1 MEFTVAYKFEE
12 AYIPPRCRKPR
23 TREVTETMTLDIPAV
38 KSTEAPI
45 AFTHNDCWFPKKKVY
60 RWFEGNLYAR
70 QLRNIAGERVWMPL
84 KDLRRD
90 LSRTDIP
97 RYRVK
102 SSREKAIEAAKDLAS
117 NYLIL
122 NGNEVWAKTGEPRY
136 VIATFGLGCN
146 HGGTALMIHN
156 SYNGNIAGSRYFTA
170 LQRDEA
176 VKEAVRIALARDD
189 TEYVKFIKRSYKI
202 IVKIPEAVRCNPP
215 AETGPGDSFI
225 NTLDALST
233 LKCPAAAGLLAIGL
247 ALKGDFK

>member
-1 MEFTVAYKFEE
+1 MQFTVAYKFEE

-23 TREVTETMTLDIPAV
+23 IRDVVETMTLDIPAAR
-38 KSTEAPI
+38 SAEAPI

-60 RWFEGNLYAR
+60 RWFKGNLYAR
-70 QLRNIAGERVWMPL
+70 ELRHIAGERAWMPL

-90 LSRTDIP
+90 FSKTNIP
-97 RYRVK
+97 RYMVK
-102 SSREKAIEAAKDLAS
+102 SSREEAVEAARDWAS

-122 NGNEVWAKTGEPRY
+122 NGNEVWSKTGEPRY
-136 VIATFGLGCN
+136 VIETFGLGCN
-146 HGGTALMIHN
+146 HGGTALMIHD
-156 SYNGNIAGSRYFTA
+156 SYNGNIAGSRYYTA

-176 VKEAVRIALARDD
+176 VEEAVRVALARGD
-189 TEYVKFIKRSYKI
+189 TDYVKHIKRSDKI

-215 AETGPGDSFI
+215 AEAGPGDSFS

-247 ALKGDFK
+247 AIKGGSK